1 MTQIERDPNQDG
13 RSRRKNEAMRA
24 VQSAALRL
32 FSKRGFAEVTVE
44 EIAAEA
50 GVGPATVYR
59 NFGSKERVLLWDE
72 YDPVL
77 FRRIG
82 AAPACRDAALMPFAT
97 ASSKPWTKSTAR
109 TPPASCGAPASFAA
123 RHRCWRR
130 RLPTWP
136 PCVRAS
142 QSYWPRPAND
152 FRRRIMAAAVVGA
165 LNASIDRWIDERG
178 KTPLRKILKKAFA
191 ELGSLAV

>member
-44 EIAAEA
+44 EIAAKA

-59 NFGSKERVLLWDE
+59 NFGSKERILLWDE

-77 FRRIG
+77 FRCIG
-82 AAPACRDAALMPFAT
+82 EHLRVARPLDAIRDGFIQALDEIYRRDAARILRRARLIR
-97 ASSKPWTKSTAR
+97 STPSVLA
-109 TPPASCGAPASFAA
+109 AAAADMANLGQGLAELLAPVL
-123 RHRCWRR
+123 H
-130 RLPTWP
+130 
-136 PCVRAS
+136 
-142 QSYWPRPAND
+142 ND
-152 FRRRIMAAAVVGA
+152 FRRRIMAVAVVGA
-165 LNASIDRWIDERG
+165 LNASIDRWIDEKG
-178 KTPLRKILKKAFA
+178 KTPLRKILKKAFG
-191 ELGSLAV
+191 ELGSLAS

>member
-32 FSKRGFAEVTVE
+32 FSKRGFAQVTVE

-82 AAPACRDAALMPFAT
+82 AHLQVATPLAAIRDGFIQALDEIYRRDAARILRRARLIRSTPSVLAAAAADMAT
-97 ASSKPWTKSTAR
+97 LCQGLAELL
-109 TPPASCGAPASFAA
+109 APV
-123 RHRCWRR
+123 
-130 RLPTWP
+130 LP
-136 PCVRAS
+136 
-142 QSYWPRPAND
+142 ND

-191 ELGSLAV
+191 ELGSLAA